1 MEVIEDQPPKG
12 RESITTAERLARLEG
27 IVNAALELEAMTG
40 EMHPVNLDDV
50 WRLMGYSSK
59 GNSVRALLRDQTMI
73 KGSIKDKYL
82 IFILDAKYLIFILDD
97 KYLEILFYFK
107 DDDYESRKVMGKT
120 KPFATY
126 HLKIKSFGRWCCS
139 APNVEVR
146 HNVIRFTNGAS
157 PVQTEIARMEVIED
171 QHRPRAG
178 EDITTAERLARL
190 EGIVNAALE
199 LEARTGEMHPVN
211 LDDVWRLMGWS
222 TKSNA
227 VSNLKHI
234 STNMIE
240 GTAILIL
247 RNQKWI
253 IN

>member
-27 IVNAALELEAMTG
+27 IVNAALELEA
-40 EMHPVNLDDV
+40 
-50 WRLMGYSSK
+50 
-59 GNSVRALLRDQTMI
+59 
-73 KGSIKDKYL
+73 
-82 IFILDAKYLIFILDD
+82 
-97 KYLEILFYFK
+97 
-107 DDDYESRKVMGKT
+107 
-120 KPFATY
+120 
-126 HLKIKSFGRWCCS
+126 
-139 APNVEVR
+139 
-146 HNVIRFTNGAS
+146 
-157 PVQTEIARMEVIED
+157 
-171 QHRPRAG
+171 
-178 EDITTAERLARL
+178 
-190 EGIVNAALE
+190 
-199 LEARTGEMHPVN
+199 RTGEMHPVN
-211 LDDVWRLMGWS
+211 LNDVWRMMGWS